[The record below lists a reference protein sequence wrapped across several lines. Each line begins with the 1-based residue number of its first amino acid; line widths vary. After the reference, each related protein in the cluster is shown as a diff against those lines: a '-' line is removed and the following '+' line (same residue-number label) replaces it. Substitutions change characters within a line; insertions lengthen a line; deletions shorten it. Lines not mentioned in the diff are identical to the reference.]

1 MRDLFSNNRGGKTT
15 ICNNIEGPVIL
26 IAEIRLALTMMNRMK
41 ASETY
46 RIIIEMMTLHYLGI
60 DKIRENN
67 KIYDNGETPEDL
79 IRFILIAI
87 PMKAGEN

>member
-1 MRDLFSNNRGGKTT
+1 MRDIFSNNRGWKTT

-26 IAEIRLALTMMNRMK
+26 KADIRLSLTTMNRMK
-41 ASETY
+41 TLETY
-46 RIIIEMMTLHYLGI
+46 GIIIEMMTLGYLGI

-67 KIYDNGETPEDL
+67 EIYDKGETPEDL

-87 PMKAGEN
+87 PMKAGSN